1 MPKEKDLMPFVA
13 WRKYPAHGVLSAVVT
28 RDGLTQYPVPTTAA
42 MADSLRAQLEGLQT
56 GAPLVEAAG
65 PDECH
70 QCGAAP
76 APEGGKLA
84 ACARCLVARYCS
96 RDCQLAHFKQHKP
109 FCKQWANKG

>member
-1 MPKEKDLMPFVA
+1 MPFVA